1 MHMGSAHNTPN
12 HFPEVAMLGLA
23 ALRTVVGGLFM
34 GHGLQKLAGWFEG
47 HGLQATGE
55 SFESMGLRPGKAHAT
70 GAGVSETLGGALM
83 AAGFLTPLGG
93 SLLSG
98 TMITA
103 IRKVHAP
110 NGPWAAKGG
119 YEYNLVLLAA
129 VFAIT
134 DVGPGEWSLDEK
146 LGIRRAGPGWAIAQ
160 LAAGAIGSSAILAFA
175 QRQSATPP
183 SPSASQPPSADATS
197 NGAAAAGEEEA
208 AAQV

>member
-1 MHMGSAHNTPN
+1 M
-12 HFPEVAMLGLA
+12 FGLA
-23 ALRTVVGGLFM
+23 VLRTVVGGLFM

-47 HGLQATGE
+47 HGLVRTGE
-55 SFESMGLRPGKAHAT
+55 SFEAMGLRPGRVHAT
-70 GAGVSETLGGALM
+70 GAGVSETAGGALI
-83 AAGFLTPLGG
+83 AAGLLTPLGA

-119 YEYNLVLLAA
+119 YEYNLVLLAV

-134 DVGPGEWSLDEK
+134 DLGPGELSLDEK

-160 LAAGAIGSSAILAFA
+160 LAAGAIGSTVVLNWAE
-175 QRQSATPP
+175 RQPASPP
-183 SPSASQPPSADATS
+183 APAGEPSSGEAAS
-197 NGAAAAGEEEA
+197 NGAAVTGGSEA
-208 AAQV
+208 PAPA